1 MDSKEILAV
10 VEGVSNEKGIEESI
24 IFNAL
29 EVAIA
34 SASQRHFHEDAEIS
48 VTIDTSSGVYTTSR
62 SWIVANEDDPDFHIE
77 THKTSADAGKET
89 GELHT
94 EVVENIDF
102 GRIETQA
109 ARQIM
114 MQKVREAERENIVS
128 KFRAQDNTLMN
139 GIVKRVTRDNIIV
152 EINNDVEA
160 ILPRDQL
167 LPGEIYKI
175 NDRIRAIL
183 QIKEIEGRGA
193 QLMLSRV
200 CPEMVTELFRIEVPE
215 INEDVIEIRG
225 IARDAGSRSKIAVK
239 TNDGRIDPVGAC
251 VGMRGSRV
259 QSVSGELGNE
269 RIDII
274 IFEDNPAQMVINAL
288 SPAKVESIVMD
299 EDNRSMELAVNEDNL
314 ALAIGARGQN
324 IRLASRLVGWE
335 LNIISSEEAE
345 AKEKVVETE
354 FQAKLMESLSLD
366 EETAEK
372 LVELGVKT
380 FDDIAYMDDKDLEDA
395 TGLDHE
401 KSQELKSSASDAALI
416 EAMGEFSA
424 EEDELA
430 SLTGLGFSEDDIET
444 LKSNKLKTMDDV
456 AELAVDE
463 LIDIV
468 PMDEK
473 KAADIIMKARE
484 SWFEE

>member
-77 THKTSADAGKET
+77 THKTSTDAGKET

-324 IRLASRLVGWE
+324 IRLASRLVG
-335 LNIISSEEAE
+335 
-345 AKEKVVETE
+345 
-354 FQAKLMESLSLD
+354 
-366 EETAEK
+366 
-372 LVELGVKT
+372 
-380 FDDIAYMDDKDLEDA
+380 
-395 TGLDHE
+395 
-401 KSQELKSSASDAALI
+401 
-416 EAMGEFSA
+416 MGIKYYF
-424 EEDELA
+424 
-430 SLTGLGFSEDDIET
+430 F
-444 LKSNKLKTMDDV
+444 
-456 AELAVDE
+456 
-463 LIDIV
+463 
-468 PMDEK
+468 
-473 KAADIIMKARE
+473 
-484 SWFEE
+484 

>member
-380 FDDIAYMDDKDLEDA
+380 LYYHRGTNPA
-395 TGLDHE
+395 
-401 KSQELKSSASDAALI
+401 QELSRNLLTCSSC
-416 EAMGEFSA
+416 EG
-424 EEDELA
+424 
-430 SLTGLGFSEDDIET
+430 
-444 LKSNKLKTMDDV
+444 
-456 AELAVDE
+456 
-463 LIDIV
+463 
-468 PMDEK
+468 
-473 KAADIIMKARE
+473 
-484 SWFEE
+484 